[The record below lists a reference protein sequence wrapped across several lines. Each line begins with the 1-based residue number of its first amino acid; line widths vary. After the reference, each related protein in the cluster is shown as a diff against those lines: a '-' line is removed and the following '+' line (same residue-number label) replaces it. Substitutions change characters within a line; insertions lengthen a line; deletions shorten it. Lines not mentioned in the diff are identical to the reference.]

1 MELSPY
7 VLVMVCLGVL
17 FFTSAILVLYW
28 CTKTGQ
34 FKDFEKGARSIFTA
48 DEPEGTQTD
57 FFPGKEKKSKNKNK
71 NNK

>member
-1 MELSPY
+1 MELNPY

-34 FKDFEKGARSIFTA
+34 FKDFENGARTIFTEE
-48 DEPEGTQTD
+48 EPEGMQTD
-57 FFPGKEKKSKNKNK
+57 FFPGIKKELK
-71 NNK
+71 NNNKDK